1 MLKTRSKREQ
11 INSGNNG
18 LSVAINHSYLDE
30 VFVKEMMKILI
41 KTYYNYFRGYY
52 GLDSLA
58 LRTNTHQ
65 HQMLLERNS
74 HFVSGEGSPGPVQQC
89 SKAQTEAQK
98 AKRIEGFVSKVHS

>member
-1 MLKTRSKREQ
+1 MLKTRSEREQ

-52 GLDSLA
+52 GLW
-58 LRTNTHQ
+58 TGQ
-65 HQMLLERNS
+65 
-74 HFVSGEGSPGPVQQC
+74 SGSED
-89 SKAQTEAQK
+89 
-98 AKRIEGFVSKVHS
+98 